1 MLTHKSFIYMLVFFL
16 ITLAIISINE
26 DTITSD
32 PIADIHMSKTND
44 IVTAT
49 NGNGNII
56 YNGTD
61 DVAAIEAAINELSD
75 GGIIFFKKGV
85 YDIGRTV
92 ILRSNL
98 SLIGEEGV
106 VFNCFNGVAF
116 SVSTSGYSSSTLPL
130 SGDTNSVDS
139 SIKLSSTTGLD
150 VGDYIK
156 ISDDVLSIHQGQYY
170 NNGEIVKIIAIDG
183 NTITINRPLYSV
195 YSTANN
201 AMIRKITMFEN
212 IKFENIDLVGYGIET
227 NSIGISLYSTK
238 NFKISSCEISNFG
251 TQAIRLWD
259 CLDVTVENNIFKN
272 NFRTGMGYSVNLV
285 NACDGITIINNSFLE
300 NGRHYIAAGA
310 GTGARISDGM
320 CRNVDV
326 INNIFEDSTQ
336 EAINTHATTQAMFR
350 VVDNEFS
357 NCGKGIEFTNSD
369 SVISNNTFRNCGI
382 GIHIRGTGSHL
393 IEENY
398 FQGNDVDYELSDG
411 SEITGNLVD

>member
-1 MLTHKSFIYMLVFFL
+1 MLTHKSVIYMLVFFL
-16 ITLAIISINE
+16 VILAIITINE
-26 DTITSD
+26 ETINSD
-32 PIADIHMSKTND
+32 PVADIHISKIND
-44 IVTAT
+44 IVTT
-49 NGNGNII
+49 TYWNGNVI

-75 GGIIFFKKGV
+75 GGVIFFQKGV
-85 YDIGRTV
+85 YDIDRTV

-98 SLIGEEGV
+98 SLIGDEGV

-116 SVSTSGYSSSTLPL
+116 SVSTLGYSSSTLPL
-130 SGDTNSVDS
+130 SIDADSADT
-139 SIKLSSTTGLD
+139 SIKLSSTTGID
-150 VGDYIK
+150 VEDYIK
-156 ISDDVLSIHQGQYY
+156 IADDVPSIHQGQYY
-170 NNGEIVKIIAIDG
+170 KNGEIVKIIAIDG
-183 NTITINRPLYSV
+183 NTLTIDRPLYNG

-201 AMIRKITMFEN
+201 AIIRKIIMFEN
-212 IKFENIDLVGYGIET
+212 INFENIDFVGYGIET
-227 NSIGISLYSTK
+227 NSICISLYATK

-259 CLDVTVENNIFKN
+259 CLDVAIENNVFKN

-326 INNIFEDSTQ
+326 INNNFEDSTQ

-369 SVISNNTFRNCGI
+369 SVISNNSFTNCGI

-393 IEENY
+393 IEVNY
-398 FQGNDVDYELSDG
+398 FQANDVDYEISVS
-411 SEITGNLVD
+411 SEISGDLH